1 MQAGSEQAQ
10 KRRRQIRLTK
20 AVSYFLLKNRVI
32 AVRRECSPLHK
43 VPFFGGGVR
52 WTSIEESFNVRSSP
66 QQRTFTKATVTS
78 ALCHLRNMRCSRD
91 EAAIRS
97 PRRRQP
103 TNSPEIPAQAILP

>member
-78 ALCHLRNMRCSRD
+78 ALCQQRTHAPQQTASSFDHLVGALQQRCRHFD
-91 EAAIRS
+91 AE
-97 PRRRQP
+97 
-103 TNSPEIPAQAILP
+103 

>member
-43 VPFFGGGVR
+43 VPFFEGGVR

-78 ALCHLRNMRCSRD
+78 ALCHVWTAPGWQVLSSRTQAWVS
-91 EAAIRS
+91 AAMF
-97 PRRRQP
+97 
-103 TNSPEIPAQAILP
+103 